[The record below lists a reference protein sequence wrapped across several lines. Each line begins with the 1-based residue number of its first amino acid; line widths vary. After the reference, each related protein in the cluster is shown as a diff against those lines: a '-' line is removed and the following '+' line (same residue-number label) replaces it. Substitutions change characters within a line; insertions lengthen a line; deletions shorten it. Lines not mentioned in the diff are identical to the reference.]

1 MNARSL
7 VTGVLSLLVAV
18 LLLVPGARA
27 QDAEDVFERLKDK
40 YESIESLR
48 AEFSQTMSSS
58 YMDEEATSHGLLI
71 ASGEKYR
78 VETEGQTLVTDGRV
92 TWVYMPSQQQVLI
105 NDYSEDE
112 QTFSV
117 NEFLFDYDEKFELS
131 NVQST
136 AIDGELHY
144 VMSLEPKSR
153 DAFFTEATL
162 SMRARDNLVTRLQVV
177 DVNGTTMVF
186 RLTNI
191 QINPPLESGV
201 FSFTPPEGAEVVD
214 LRSS

>member
-1 MNARSL
+1 MRYVL
-7 VTGVLSLLVAV
+7 VGVFLSVAAAFSVAV
-18 LLLVPGARA
+18 PSHA
-27 QDAEDVFERLKDK
+27 QDADEVFDRLKDK
-40 YESIESLR
+40 YESIEALR

-58 YMDEEATSHGLLI
+58 YMDEQATSYGVLV
-71 ASGEKYR
+71 ASGDKYR
-78 VETEGQTLVTDGRV
+78 VETEGQTLVTDGEV

-117 NEFLFDYDEKFELS
+117 SEFLFDYEENFELS
-131 NVQST
+131 DVKRTSL
-136 AIDGELHY
+136 DGEQHFVLT
-144 VMSLEPKSR
+144 LEPKKD

-162 SMRARDNLVTRLQVV
+162 SMRDRDDVVTRLQVV

-191 QINPPLESGV
+191 QINPKLDSGI
-201 FSFTPPEGAEVVD
+201 FSFTPPKGAEVVD
-214 LRSS
+214 LRS

>member
-1 MNARSL
+1 MNIRAL
-7 VTGVLSLLVAV
+7 LAGTVLTVFALISSVSPA
-18 LLLVPGARA
+18 AA
-27 QDAEDVFERLKDK
+27 QDAEDVFERLKNK
-40 YESIESLR
+40 YDSIESLR

-58 YMDEEATSHGLLI
+58 YMDEQATSHGLLI

-78 VETEGQTLVTDGRV
+78 VETEGQTLVTDGEV

-105 NDYSEDE
+105 NDYMEDE

-117 NEFLFDYDEKFELS
+117 NEFLFDYDERFKLS
-131 NVQST
+131 DVQRST
-136 AIDGELHY
+136 LDGEDHF
-144 VMSLEPKSR
+144 VVSLEPKSK

-162 SMRARDNLVTRLQVV
+162 SMRARDNVVTRLQVV

-191 QINPPLESGV
+191 QINPTLDAGV
-201 FSFTPPEGAEVVD
+201 FSFTPPKGAEVVD
-214 LRSS
+214 LRS

>member
-1 MNARSL
+1 MKIRAL
-7 VTGVLSLLVAV
+7 LAGTVLTVFALFSSVSPA
-18 LLLVPGARA
+18 AA

-40 YESIESLR
+40 YDSIESLR

-58 YMDEEATSHGLLI
+58 YMDEQATSHGLLI

-78 VETEGQTLVTDGRV
+78 VETEGQTLVTDGEV

-105 NDYSEDE
+105 NDYMEDE

-117 NEFLFDYDEKFELS
+117 NEFLFDYDERFKLS
-131 NVQST
+131 DVQRST
-136 AIDGELHY
+136 LDGEDHF
-144 VMSLEPKSR
+144 VVSLEPKSK

-162 SMRARDNLVTRLQVV
+162 SMRARDNVVTRLQVV
-177 DVNGTTMVF
+177 DVNGTTMIF

-191 QINPPLESGV
+191 QINPTLDAGV
-201 FSFTPPEGAEVVD
+201 FSFTPPKGAEVVD
-214 LRSS
+214 LRS

>member
-1 MNARSL
+1 MKVRAL
-7 VTGVLSLLVAV
+7 LAGTVLTVFALFNSVSPA
-18 LLLVPGARA
+18 AA

-40 YESIESLR
+40 YDSIESLR

-58 YMDEEATSHGLLI
+58 YMDEQATSHGVLI

-78 VETEGQTLVTDGRV
+78 VETEGQTLVTDGEV

-105 NDYSEDE
+105 NDYMEDE

-117 NEFLFDYDEKFELS
+117 NEFLFDYDERFKLS
-131 NVQST
+131 DVQTST
-136 AIDGELHY
+136 LDGEDHF
-144 VMSLEPKSR
+144 VVSLEPKSK

-162 SMRARDNLVTRLQVV
+162 SMRARDNVVTRLQVV

-191 QINPPLESGV
+191 QINPTLDAGV
-201 FSFTPPEGAEVVD
+201 FSFTPPTGAEVVD
-214 LRSS
+214 LRS